1 MTLHPSPKEARAA
14 LQRVV
19 GLQLRSSRNFFATRH
34 FYFGK
39 VSQSG
44 PSDRG
49 CFTFGVECPWH
60 LRKPGAVLV
69 GFEDY
74 YEQAEGDA
82 DLSRKPGDPSGGV
95 QDQLLAELLG
105 ELRNGE
111 ITNTGP
117 GFIVEAIELQA
128 WGGIRIS
135 LSQRHVLEIFPAS
148 AGAMEWIFMQP
159 GKASLVFMN
168 GVINRTRK
176 KH

>member
-1 MTLHPSPKEARAA
+1 M
-14 LQRVV
+14 
-19 GLQLRSSRNFFATRH
+19 QLRSSRNFFATRH

-39 VSQSG
+39 VSEARH
-44 PSDRG
+44 SDRA

-60 LRKPGAVLV
+60 LRKRGALLV

-74 YEQAEGDA
+74 YEKAGGDA
-82 DLSRKPGDPSGGV
+82 DLSREPGDPSGNV
-95 QDQLLAELLG
+95 QDQLLMELLG

-111 ITNTGP
+111 VINTGP
-117 GFIVEAIELQA
+117 GLIVEAVKLQA

-148 AGAMEWIFMQP
+148 ARAMEWIFMQP
-159 GKASLVFMN
+159 GRASLVFMN
-168 GVINRTRK
+168 GVINKTRR